1 MNNDKLDRRARY
13 SIRAMQ
19 NSLLELLEEKS
30 LDAVSITELCAR
42 ADINRG
48 TFYKYYRDVYELY
61 EEIEDGFVE
70 DLRKLFAEACDQ
82 EENFFLKV
90 TSILQN
96 NRNFVQPNHQ
106 TEGASRLLSKLLGLV
121 LPKIYEMVSVQR
133 PDLQPEAA
141 RYRSEFILGGCARVY
156 EVWIKEGMIIPVD
169 QMQVY
174 MNDFVTSM
182 IYAHYNEANCYK
194 RQ

>member
-1 MNNDKLDRRARY
+1 MKNGKIDRRAKY

-19 NSLLELLEEKS
+19 NTLLELLEEKR

-42 ADINRG
+42 ADVNRG

-70 DLRKLFAEACDQ
+70 NLRALFSEAGDQ
-82 EENFFLKV
+82 EDHFFLKV

-96 NRNFVQPNHQ
+96 NRAFVQPNHH

-121 LPKIYEMVSVQR
+121 LPKIYEMVSAQR
-133 PDLQPEAA
+133 PDLQPQDV

-156 EVWIKEGMIIPVD
+156 EVWIKEGMMIPVD
-169 QMQVY
+169 QMQTY

-182 IYAHYNEANCYK
+182 IHAY
-194 RQ
+194 